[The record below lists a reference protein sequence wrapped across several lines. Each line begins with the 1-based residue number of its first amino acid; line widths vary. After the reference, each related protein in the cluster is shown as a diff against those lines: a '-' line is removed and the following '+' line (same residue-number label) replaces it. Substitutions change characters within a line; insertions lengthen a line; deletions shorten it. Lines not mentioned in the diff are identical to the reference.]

1 MEIFLSLY
9 VDCFLEDMKTIMLN
23 IQVSQWSKSL
33 FSNVITSVFF
43 LGGCLFFYR
52 QHLRQYKL

>member
-23 IQVSQWSKSL
+23 IQVFQWSKSL
-33 FSNVITSVFF
+33 FSKVITICFF
-43 LGGCLFFYR
+43 LGGVVCFFTGST
-52 QHLRQYKL
+52 

>member
-43 LGGCLFFYR
+43 GGGVCFFTGST
-52 QHLRQYKL
+52 

>member
-43 LGGCLFFYR
+43 FGGVFVFL
-52 QHLRQYKL
+52 QAALKTI